1 MLPSPD
7 AGRLRHDLAGLVAI
21 DTQNPPGNELEAAA
35 FVVHALSLSGFEH
48 AFDSIAPGRSNVI
61 MRLANGDGPV
71 FAFCTHMDVVPAGDG
86 WTGDPFRLRESDGR
100 LHGRGACDAKGAL
113 AAMLEAMRM
122 LAECRTAW
130 RGCLLG
136 VFVCD
141 EEVGSAG
148 ARRFAAGEPKIDFT
162 VIGEPT
168 GNRVIIAH
176 KGSLRPIVRVHG
188 RAAHSG
194 TPEAGHNAIFNAA
207 RLCGLI
213 EAFHAKHL
221 KGRSHPLVGS
231 ASLTVTRIHGG
242 VADNII
248 PDQCELLLDRRLIPG
263 EEEADAVGEIH
274 RILDEARER
283 FGVRAEIAGSKPTTG
298 GAAATPPEA
307 PIVAAALAATLRHG
321 VPHHIPGGFQGA
333 CDLVHFRN
341 IGASGVVLG
350 PGSLEVAHK
359 ADEFVSAQELS
370 EASAIYRDIALAMLR

>member
-1 MLPSPD
+1 MLPTPD
-7 AGRLRHDLAGLVAI
+7 ARRLCDDLAALVAI
-21 DTQNPPGNELEAAA
+21 DTQNPPGREQEAAA
-35 FVVHALSLSGFEH
+35 FVAQALSSSGFRH
-48 AFDSIAPGRSNVI
+48 AFDSVAPGRSNVV
-61 MRLANGDGPV
+61 MRLENGDGPA

-86 WTGDPFRLRESDGR
+86 WTGDPFRLRASDGR
-100 LHGRGACDAKGAL
+100 LYGRGACDAKGSL

-141 EEVGSAG
+141 EEIGSVG
-148 ARRFAAGEPKIDFT
+148 ARQFAAGGPRVDFA

-168 GNRVIIAH
+168 GNKVVIAH
-176 KGSLRPIVRVHG
+176 KGSLRPIVRIHG
-188 RAAHSG
+188 CAAHSG
-194 TPEAGHNAIFNAA
+194 TPEVGRNAIFDAV

-213 EAFHAKHL
+213 EAFHAEHL
-221 KGRSHPLVGS
+221 RNRSHPLVGS

-242 VADNII
+242 TADNVI

-263 EEEADAVGEIH
+263 EREADAVREILLL
-274 RILDEARER
+274 LDEARER
-283 FGVRAEIAGSKPTTG
+283 FGVRAEIAGNKPTTG
-298 GAAATPPEA
+298 GAAETPTED
-307 PIVAAALAATLRHG
+307 PIVAAALAASQWHG
-321 VPHHIPGGFQGA
+321 VPHHVPGGFQGA

-359 ADEFVSAQELS
+359 ADEFVLSQELI
-370 EASAIYRDIALAMLR
+370 EASVIYRDIAVAMLR